1 MSCLERNR
9 LRAEIAVSLTRF
21 KYECLTCETVF
32 VAVRR
37 LVQARCV
44 ECGSMSTELRSMTA
58 QPAREAPTPE
68 LVRPAS
74 ARALPSVAGDGED
87 LVSRYLC
94 LDCGRPTRWNHTR
107 RGNLDPVCSA
117 CKSASVKEC
126 SPRVTMLAV
135 VRGMP
140 REHLGPLTKT
150 QVKRIKFIRRQWRM
164 RCELA
169 DQTQVLL
176 GLLDRMGFEGKQ
188 ISATRD
194 MMSKLLVEVDAQ
206 QVGRIHD
213 YENKAAR

>member
-9 LRAEIAVSLTRF
+9 LRAENAVSLTRF
-21 KYECLTCETVF
+21 QYECLTCHADF

-37 LVQARCV
+37 LRQARCID
-44 ECGSMSTELRSMTA
+44 CGSMSTELRRMTS
-58 QPAREAPTPE
+58 QPVRETSPE

-74 ARALPSVAGDGED
+74 TAAMPKVAGDGED

-107 RGNLDPVCSA
+107 KANRTPVCSA

-135 VRGMP
+135 VRGLP
-140 REHLGPLTKT
+140 QVAQVPLTKSE
-150 QVKRIKFIRRQWRM
+150 VKRIKFIRRQWRM

-169 DQTQVLL
+169 DQSQVILS
-176 GLLDRMGFEGKQ
+176 LLDRMGFEGEQ
-188 ISATRD
+188 ISVARET
-194 MMSKLLVEVDAQ
+194 MSRLLVEVDAKQ
-206 QVGRIHD
+206 QERIHD
-213 YENKAAR
+213 YELKAAR